1 MRRFLQC
8 FIGLLTLAP
17 FTLAA
22 DTATESS
29 SEPLSYLALGDSY
42 TIGQSVRR
50 SARWPV
56 LLQQDLAKENIILN
70 TPNIIA
76 RTGWTT
82 KNLLAAIRA
91 KKPQPNY
98 DLVTLMIG
106 VNDQYQGQSID
117 KFSLHLEELIR
128 ISISLANNQPKRV
141 LLVSIPD
148 WGYSPFAKF
157 NEQKSISEEID
168 QFNLELQRLAKKHQ
182 LQLANVT
189 PISRIIKRE
198 DFAIDG
204 LHPSK
209 QQYQRWV
216 DAAILPAIK
225 AMLNN

>member
-1 MRRFLQC
+1 MKRFLRF
-8 FIGLLTLAP
+8 FIKLLTLTP
-17 FTLAA
+17 LTL
-22 DTATESS
+22 TAETVIDNSS
-29 SEPLSYLALGDSY
+29 KPLSYLALGDSY
-42 TIGQSVRR
+42 TIGQSVRP
-50 SARWPV
+50 SARWPI
-56 LLQQDLAKENIILN
+56 LLQQDLAKEHILLD

-76 RTGWTT
+76 KTGWTT
-82 KNLLAAIRA
+82 KNLLAAIHTNKLR
-91 KKPQPNY
+91 QNY

-117 KFSLHLEELIR
+117 KFSLHLEELICV
-128 ISISLANNQPKRV
+128 SILLANNQKERV

-157 NEQKSISEEID
+157 NEQKSISEDID

-189 PISRIIKRE
+189 PVSRLIKRE

-209 QQYQRWV
+209 EQYQRWV
-216 DAAILPAIK
+216 NTAILPAIRD
-225 AMLNN
+225 MLNN